1 MCRGNQEARTF
12 LMCAE
17 WPRTGAYM
25 WYAVSVSRP
34 AAAPHFRPRAAMGS
48 VAQRTTIRSDPP
60 NDDSALALNMGR
72 PIALAANYRNLLSE
86 TSRTAREQPLSS
98 YHTKHSAQP
107 LKTRTRH
114 RQTRDGMAHTAAPA
128 VADSQ
133 IIFVISRFSP
143 HQNRVSQ
150 GARKRNQPSAGEL
163 SSHLTYARPTRR
175 RCCLRSTQP
184 PYCSPSST
192 PRRCRRAPCTS

>member
-1 MCRGNQEARTF
+1 
-12 LMCAE
+12 MCA
-17 WPRTGAYM
+17 RSGRARGSRGAGGRARM
-25 WYAVSVSRP
+25 WCNVVCRRSVSRP
-34 AAAPHFRPRAAMGS
+34 AAAPRAAMGS
-48 VAQRTTIRSDPP
+48 VAQRTNISSDQP

-72 PIALAANYRNLLSE
+72 PIALATNYRNLLSE

-133 IIFVISRFSP
+133 ITFVISRFSP